1 MIFTGIEYLYG
12 WSFNP
17 HCFMYCPRC
26 NIQLSNKTVLDNKYF
41 VNLDYCRSCGGIWLD
56 AGELERLEKTIEPT
70 FFEIR
75 NIPDSGEQ
83 QVKLDCPSCGNH
95 LVLEKITHPRD
106 HKVVM
111 DSCRVCKGV
120 WLDTGEIEA
129 IRTENWV
136 FLAGKF
142 LKWLV

>member
-1 MIFTGIEYLYG
+1 M
-12 WSFNP
+12 N
-17 HCFMYCPRC
+17 CPRC
-26 NIQLSNKTVLDNKYF
+26 KTLLTAKTVLDNRYF
-41 VNLDYCRSCGGIWLD
+41 VNLDFCSSCGGIWFD

-75 NIPDSGEQ
+75 KIPDAIEQ
-83 QVKLDCPSCGNH
+83 QMRLNCPVCDDH
-95 LVLEKITHPRD
+95 HMLEKMTHPRD

-111 DSCRVCKGV
+111 DYCPTCKGV

-129 IRTENWV
+129 IRTENWI

>member
-1 MIFTGIEYLYG
+1 MD
-12 WSFNP
+12 
-17 HCFMYCPRC
+17 CPRC
-26 NIQLSNKTVLDNKYF
+26 HIPLSNKTVLDNKYF
-41 VNLDYCRSCGGIWLD
+41 VNLDYCHSCGGIWLD
-56 AGELERLEKTIEPT
+56 SGELERLEKTIEPT

-75 NIPDSGEQ
+75 KIPDTTEQ
-83 QVKLDCPSCGNH
+83 QAKLVCPCCGDH
-95 LVLEKITHPRD
+95 PALEKVVHPRD

-111 DSCRVCKGV
+111 DYCTGCKGL

-136 FLAGKF
+136 FLASKF